1 MMTVFSSR
9 YYSPSVMALTFIGKK
24 LPKTYVAASR
34 IRLSAPLKTVWDII
48 NDFDLSYMAA
58 WLKPTGARPDI
69 DGLPSWYEIC
79 FRHSRVHFRVVE
91 RKPPSLLITKIVGD
105 DLPLSGTWIY
115 ELEEDGDGTL
125 LTITERDNIHNPLLR
140 FFDRFVLCYYGA
152 MDVYLIALAI
162 KLGDSARPQHSASKS
177 TIRTNRPEPT

>member
-1 MMTVFSSR
+1 MMSFFFILLLLVA
-9 YYSPSVMALTFIGKK
+9 SVMALTFIGKK

-48 NDFDLSYMAA
+48 NDFDSYPTWRPGLSR
-58 WLKPTGARPDI
+58 TERGPDI

-162 KLGDSARPQHSASKS
+162 KLGDSARPQHLSLKIDDSDKSA
-177 TIRTNRPEPT
+177 